1 MTSIHLTPEEKERI
15 YSNNRQDWGANP
27 YARRYNNGGNNEDD
41 DDGEGGGGGGL
52 GDPAHLILRRS
63 LGADAAA
70 DGTGGYDSPERRREP
85 ARRRGGGKVKNDS
98 FENVLSRFW
107 RRVVGGS
114 PSSSSSSPSP
124 SSSSSSSSFEGDAWV
139 AHHGRGND
147 DNAVAGDFADD
158 DLLFHERMLNEQC
171 GYFEDTAGGDTHT
184 HTHAHTHTH
193 VHRGRLDRER
203 NTMPAPKRNNQ
214 TTNYDGPG
222 AANEYYYPL
231 PNHLKYLYNNSR
243 THLSTLLLTESKSAF
258 FAVKVPGPYRHR
270 RQSLKE
276 TKRSERSS
284 SSPKSSSRLP
294 VEYLCTAILKVG
306 ETEEEAVEVKRWETW
321 WRFSELRAWGMEAQE
336 HIRAGTVFPP
346 DAAGRDVMTGHKN
359 KNKELRFPSRSP
371 LRSFFRGNE
380 SDQEKFILRRRR
392 KLNDF
397 VGAVWGGG
405 VWAEGVEAFFGVDN
419 SSFRRRTF

>member
-1 MTSIHLTPEEKERI
+1 MATMNFSSGSRASEEPSKSPSIH
-15 YSNNRQDWGANP
+15 
-27 YARRYNNGGNNEDD
+27 
-41 DDGEGGGGGGL
+41 
-52 GDPAHLILRRS
+52 
-63 LGADAAA
+63 AA
-70 DGTGGYDSPERRREP
+70 
-85 ARRRGGGKVKNDS
+85 
-98 FENVLSRFW
+98 
-107 RRVVGGS
+107 S
-114 PSSSSSSPSP
+114 PSIPMASSSDHSWGS
-124 SSSSSSSSFEGDAWV
+124 
-139 AHHGRGND
+139 
-147 DNAVAGDFADD
+147 
-158 DLLFHERMLNEQC
+158 
-171 GYFEDTAGGDTHT
+171 
-184 HTHAHTHTH
+184 
-193 VHRGRLDRER
+193 
-203 NTMPAPKRNNQ
+203 
-214 TTNYDGPG
+214 
-222 AANEYYYPL
+222 
-231 PNHLKYLYNNSR
+231 
-243 THLSTLLLTESKSAF
+243 
-258 FAVKVPGPYRHR
+258 
-270 RQSLKE
+270 
-276 TKRSERSS
+276 SS